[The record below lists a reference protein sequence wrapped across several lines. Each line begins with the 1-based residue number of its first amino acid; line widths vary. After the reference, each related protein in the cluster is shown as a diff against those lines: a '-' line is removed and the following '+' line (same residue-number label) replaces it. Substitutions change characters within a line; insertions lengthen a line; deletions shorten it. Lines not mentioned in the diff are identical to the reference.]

1 MTDLLEINNLI
12 VSFQSDSEE
21 TLAVKGASLCLGAG
35 ETLAL
40 VGESGCGKTVLC
52 KSILRILDDS
62 GNVRGGHITLKSGT
76 SQVNLTHMSEK
87 DILPLRSSEIAMVF
101 QDPMTSLN
109 PAFSVGDQIAEVIRI
124 HGVRREGADG
134 SFERRPVSAAEAKKR
149 AVELMKLVAIP
160 HAESRYNQRPYQ
172 FSGGMRQRIV
182 IAIALAGSP
191 KILLAD
197 EPTTALD
204 VETQAEILSL
214 LKDIQQ
220 QTGVGILF
228 ITHNLSLVEGM
239 ADRVAIMK
247 DGVIVETGPVDT
259 VFTAPQHEYT
269 KKLLGFLDYSRG
281 EGHHHRSVTHSHEH
295 RHTLSHDHKHATEHA
310 HEHEHEHT
318 HSADELVGG
327 VHGDVILDIRNLTK
341 EFPHGTAL
349 DNFSLTVYE
358 GEIVGLVGRSGSGK
372 TTLARCIMGI
382 EKPDSGEIRFSSDI
396 KKQMIFQDSAS
407 AFNDRLTVEKIIA
420 EPLVVSASRPSR
432 SSIHERVLHVMK
444 LVELPEDFASRKPYE
459 LSGGQR
465 QRVAIARAL
474 ITDPDFIIADEPLT
488 GLDVTAQAQ
497 IVHLLKRLSET
508 ENLTILFIA
517 HDLPMVNHISNRV
530 IEM

>member
-1 MTDLLEINNLI
+1 MADLLEINNLI
-12 VSFQSDSEE
+12 VSFRTDSEE
-21 TLAVKGASLCLGAG
+21 TPAVKGVSLCLGAG

-52 KSILRILDDS
+52 KSILRILED
-62 GNVRGGHITLKSGT
+62 NAIIGGGKITLNSGAST
-76 SQVNLTHMSEK
+76 TDLTHMSEK

-124 HGVRREGADG
+124 HGIRREGADG
-134 SFERRPVSAAEAKKR
+134 SFERRPVSASEAKQR
-149 AVELMKLVAIP
+149 AIELMKLVAIP
-160 HAESRYNQRPYQ
+160 NAESRYDQRPYQ

-191 KILLAD
+191 GIILAD

-204 VETQAEILSL
+204 IDSQAEILAL
-214 LKDIQQ
+214 LKDVQRH
-220 QTGVGILF
+220 TGVGILF
-228 ITHNLSLVEGM
+228 ITHDLSLVEGM

-247 DGVIVETGPVDT
+247 DGIIVETGAVGT
-259 VFTAPQHEYT
+259 VFSAPQHEYT
-269 KKLLGFLDYSRG
+269 KKLLGFVDYSRG
-281 EGHHHRSVTHSHEH
+281 EGHHHRSVTH
-295 RHTLSHDHKHATEHA
+295 
-310 HEHEHEHT
+310 T
-318 HSADELVGG
+318 HSADDLTNG
-327 VHGDVILDIRNLTK
+327 VHGDVILDIRNLNK
-341 EFPHGTAL
+341 KFSYEAVL
-349 DNFSLTVYE
+349 DSFNLTVYE
-358 GEIVGLVGRSGSGK
+358 GEIVGLVGRSGCGK

-382 EKPDSGEIRFSSDI
+382 EKPDSGEIRFSSGV
-396 KKQMIFQDSAS
+396 KGQMIFQDSAS

-420 EPLVVSASRPSR
+420 EPLIIAASCSSR
-432 SSIHERVLHVMK
+432 AAIREQVLHAMG
-444 LVELPEDFASRKPYE
+444 LVELPENFASRKPYE

-474 ITDPDFIIADEPLT
+474 ITGPDFIIADEPLT

-508 ENLTILFIA
+508 EKLTILFIA
-517 HDLPMVNHISNRV
+517 HDLPMVNHISNRI